1 MMNTLICLSW
11 RFPIRKGYQ
20 PIWGFC
26 EHPSS
31 PRFPPCPTTSI
42 GPIREQA
49 DRTTSDSIGPGR
61 ITLAFSNSKMRR
73 SFCLQLLF
81 IFLPFSLPKSLHSG
95 TSGTPG
101 QDSCKYWG
109 SISEIY
115 YKLNTTSTPE
125 EFNLLLELKDK
136 TLLKSNL
143 AAFRTISEKFINVSN
158 VVSSISKNLDYLE
171 ELLQT
176 LTMPTPTSQREV
188 HIEAEDFN
196 EYSEKLLVFLEALDD
211 FLKPLLKCPETFK
224 ASRRK
229 P

>member
-1 MMNTLICLSW
+1 MLGKA
-11 RFPIRKGYQ
+11 FRKGGRRDDTQ
-20 PIWGFC
+20 DR
-26 EHPSS
+26 EKDSPS
-31 PRFPPCPTTSI
+31 
-42 GPIREQA
+42 
-49 DRTTSDSIGPGR
+49 
-61 ITLAFSNSKMRR
+61 LALPHALFV
-73 SFCLQLLF
+73 LQ
-81 IFLPFSLPKSLHSG
+81 
-95 TSGTPG
+95 
-101 QDSCKYWG
+101 
-109 SISEIY
+109 
-115 YKLNTTSTPE
+115 
-125 EFNLLLELKDK
+125 DK

-196 EYSEKLLVFLEALDD
+196 EFSEKLLVFLEALDD